1 MSWEDFLMAYSV
13 CRIEKIKTWANL
25 ASSAQHTIRARET
38 LNADLS
44 VSNRWL
50 IGAPEE
56 DINKLFVEK
65 IGAQPI
71 RSNAVLGIEML
82 LTASPDYFRPDN
94 PTLAGLYIPERVDD
108 FASAC
113 TEWLTTRYF
122 ERVVRAI
129 LHLDESTP
137 HIHAYIVPL
146 DNRGKLNA
154 RELFNGRY
162 KMSELQDSFARAVEH
177 LGIERGI
184 KGSKA
189 KHTDIK
195 KYYAAVNSKSHHINL
210 EDVLPDEEDAVSISE
225 YRALVKEILQPKLNV
240 LNNQL
245 VHQELK
251 LREKR
256 NIEIAAQNS
265 ERERRQLEARV
276 QNLSWTLELWESQ
289 ANLLRDIPLES
300 IAYQLGLHPHPKY
313 QGRWINQNHTINIT
327 GSTFYDFVG
336 VEHGG
341 GGAIDLVMHLLNCNF
356 REAVA
361 WLHDTFGESDTLRAV
376 THHAR
381 TEAENIIA
389 TEKPKQFVA
398 PVKDDSRWGDV
409 RSYLVEK
416 RKLPAALIDNLH
428 NAGLI
433 YSDEKQNAIFLMRSL
448 PDGEITGA
456 LIRGTYGFN
465 NTFHGVAAGSK
476 LNKGWFH
483 FTTGSEPD
491 SKITRAVLVKS
502 PIETLSIAVLDHSL
516 LHKTIYIAVDSPRCM
531 PIEFLSYFK
540 EVVAAYD
547 NDGVGEEIAGA
558 VLKVLPQVTR
568 LKPKARDWNQQLI
581 LTR

>member
-1 MSWEDFLMAYSV
+1 MQGMAYSV

-25 ASSAQHTIRARET
+25 ATSAQHTIRARET
-38 LNADLS
+38 KNADLS
-44 VSNRWL
+44 VSNTWL
-50 IGAPEE
+50 IGAPED
-56 DINKLFVEK
+56 DINRLVVEK

-71 RSNAVLGIEML
+71 RSNAVLAVEIL
-82 LTASPDYFRPDN
+82 LTASPDYFRPHDS
-94 PTLAGLYIPERVDD
+94 TLAGIYISQRVED

-113 TEWLTTRYF
+113 TDWLTTRYF
-122 ERVVRAI
+122 DKVVRAI

-162 KMSELQDSFARAVEH
+162 KMSELQDSFARAVGH

-210 EDVLPDEEDAVSISE
+210 EDVLPLGEEAVSISE
-225 YRALVKEILQPKLNV
+225 YRALVKKILQPKLNI

-300 IAYQLGLHPHPKY
+300 IAYHLGLHPHPKY
-313 QGRWINQNHTINIT
+313 QGRWVSANHTISIT

-356 REAVA
+356 RQAVA

-376 THHAR
+376 SHHAR
-381 TEAENIIA
+381 TEAEKIIA
-389 TEKPKQFVA
+389 TEKPKKFVA
-398 PVKDDSRWGDV
+398 PHKDENKWSGV
-409 RSYLVEK
+409 RDYLIDT
-416 RKLPAALIDNLH
+416 RKLPGTLVNHLH
-428 NAGLI
+428 AAGLI

-448 PDGEITGA
+448 PDGEVTGA
-456 LIRGTYGFN
+456 F
-465 NTFHGVAAGSK
+465 
-476 LNKGWFH
+476 
-483 FTTGSEPD
+483 
-491 SKITRAVLVKS
+491 
-502 PIETLSIAVLDHSL
+502 
-516 LHKTIYIAVDSPRCM
+516 
-531 PIEFLSYFK
+531 
-540 EVVAAYD
+540 
-547 NDGVGEEIAGA
+547 
-558 VLKVLPQVTR
+558 
-568 LKPKARDWNQQLI
+568 
-581 LTR
+581 

>member
-1 MSWEDFLMAYSV
+1 MAYSV

-25 ASSAQHTIRARET
+25 ATSAQHTIRARET

-44 VSNRWL
+44 VSNTWL
-50 IGAPEE
+50 IGAPDS
-56 DINKLFVEK
+56 DINKLFLEK

-71 RSNAVLGIEML
+71 RSNAVLAIEML
-82 LTASPDYFRPDN
+82 LTASPDYFRPHDS
-94 PTLAGLYIPERVDD
+94 TLAGVYIPQRVED

-113 TEWLTTRYF
+113 TDWLTTRYF
-122 ERVVRAI
+122 DRVVRAI

-177 LGIERGI
+177 LGIERGV

-210 EDVLPDEEDAVSISE
+210 EDVLPSVGEAVSISE

-256 NIEIAAQNS
+256 NIETAAQNS

-300 IAYQLGLHPHPKY
+300 IAYHLGLHPHPKY
-313 QGRWINQNHTINIT
+313 QGRWVSANHTINIT

-336 VEHGG
+336 AEHGG
-341 GGAIDLVMHLLNCNF
+341 GGAIDLTMHLLNCNF

-361 WLHDTFGESDTLRAV
+361 WLYEIFGESETLRAV

-381 TEAENIIA
+381 EQVQQIIV

-398 PVKDDSRWGDV
+398 PVQDKSKWGGV
-409 RSYLVEK
+409 RDYLVSK

-428 NAGLI
+428 AAGLI
-433 YSDEKQNAIFLMRSL
+433 FSDEKQNAIFLMRSL
-448 PDGEITGA
+448 PDGEVTGA
-456 LIRGTYGFN
+456 FLRGTYGHN
-465 NTFHGVAAGSK
+465 NSFYGLAKGSK
-476 LNKGWFH
+476 RNKGWFH
-483 FTTGSEPD
+483 FTTGGQGEG
-491 SKITRAVLVKS
+491 KIARAVLTKS
-502 PIETLSIAVLDHSL
+502 PIEALSVAVLNNSL
-516 LHKTIYIAVDSPRCM
+516 LEKTIYIAVDSVQCV

-547 NDGVGEEIAGA
+547 NDGEEIAGA
-558 VLKVLPQVTR
+558 VLKVLPQATI
-568 LKPKARDWNQQLI
+568 LKPRARDWNQQLI
-581 LTR
+581 LMR